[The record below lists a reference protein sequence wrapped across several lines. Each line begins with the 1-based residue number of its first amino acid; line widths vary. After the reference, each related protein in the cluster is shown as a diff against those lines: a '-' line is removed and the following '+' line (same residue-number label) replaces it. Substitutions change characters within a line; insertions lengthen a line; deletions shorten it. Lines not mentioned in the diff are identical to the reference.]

1 MDKELFKDNAHRA
14 KDEFDEL
21 KESAHRTKDE
31 VKANIKRAKKL
42 KVVLSILKLTILAGI
57 VIAIPLYVYFFQ
69 KDFLNQFKSF
79 DAVSYTHL

>member
-1 MDKELFKDNAHRA
+1 MRTVQ

-69 KDFLNQFKSF
+69 KTFSINLNPLTTSLL
-79 DAVSYTHL
+79 Y